1 MSHEP
6 QPERREK
13 SSPLVVS
20 ASFLLALAY
29 LIMAGTTRP
38 IDAFAK
44 ALKKPELMIWCVL
57 VATQVSLWSYFLVPA
72 YKRAARH
79 LSSFNTH
86 RWSIIG
92 DAIALILLF
101 MLFLG
106 AHRKVTSGLEL
117 PVMWLKEV
125 KMPALGIIGVMTL
138 GPCLI
143 GMRLI
148 AIEARAEAAAGVG
161 AALLDKLTRLRRD
174 LKWFLG
180 SAAMMIGT
188 ATFANGAFRNV
199 MNKLNT
205 APATQIPA
213 SEILLYGGFCSG
225 VLALFYVSSHVV
237 FSRSSWA
244 LIRAAEPVRDSSAS
258 AWIDAQ
264 GKRAKLAEAI
274 GLGTT
279 SIRAFQDGVAILAPL
294 FGSGIA
300 LLLGKA

>member
-1 MSHEP
+1 MSHKP

-13 SSPLVVS
+13 SSLLVVS

-38 IDAFAK
+38 IDAFVK

-72 YKRAARH
+72 YKR
-79 LSSFNTH
+79 
-86 RWSIIG
+86 
-92 DAIALILLF
+92 
-101 MLFLG
+101 
-106 AHRKVTSGLEL
+106 
-117 PVMWLKEV
+117 VMWLKEV
-125 KMPALGIIGVMTL
+125 KMPALGIIGFMTL

-148 AIEARAEAAAGVG
+148 AIEAR
-161 AALLDKLTRLRRD
+161 
-174 LKWFLG
+174 
-180 SAAMMIGT
+180 
-188 ATFANGAFRNV
+188 
-199 MNKLNT
+199 
-205 APATQIPA
+205 PA